1 MKYADAN
8 DATVEEAAT
17 AAAEVTLPSEEDI
30 SSLLD
35 DLQQAVEVWLNPGG
49 KERGGAEAEF
59 LYDASWG

>member
-49 KERGGAEAEF
+49 KERGG
-59 LYDASWG
+59 G